1 MKYYYSIYFS
11 SELGKTYHTSILDH
25 PITKEDYLKIEED
38 LDYETG
44 GTGAKIIDHKL
55 EKTEED

>member
-25 PITKEDYLKIEED
+25 PITQEDYLKIEED
-38 LDYETG
+38 LDYG
-44 GTGAKIIDHKL
+44 PQARKNRRRLKI
-55 EKTEED
+55 